1 VHPAVRRL
9 LVIFPI
15 LMLGLGLGVVAM
27 FMGALSQPEPAGTGR
42 LGAVACTIDVAGTG
56 PVDELDAEQLAN
68 VRIIVDVGASM
79 GVDARGRTIA
89 IATALQESTLHNL
102 NYGDRDSL
110 GLFQQR
116 PSMGWGTAAQIM
128 DPKYS
133 SGKFYAALLKV
144 PGWATLPLTEAA
156 QAVQRSGFPLAYAK
170 WEPLAAKL
178 AGIDG
183 GTFCP
188 DFASSLPD
196 TATGAMLRA
205 ALAQRGDPYVWGAT
219 GPDAF
224 DCSGLIV
231 YAWRQAGYVLN
242 IRTAAQ
248 MYEVADPVQA
258 GQEQPGDLIFS
269 EFDTRVSGAGH
280 VKIVVR
286 SGLAVEAPRTG
297 LDVRL
302 IAYDPQD
309 PKLRFGRLPASAMH
323 ALPTAA

>member
-1 VHPAVRRL
+1 
-9 LVIFPI
+9 
-15 LMLGLGLGVVAM
+15 MLGLGLGVVAM
-27 FMGALSQPEPAGTGR
+27 FMGAVSQPEPAGTGR
-42 LGAVACTIDVAGTG
+42 IGSVACTIDVSGTG
-56 PVDELDAEQLAN
+56 TVDELDAEQLAN

-102 NYGDRDSL
+102 NHGDADSL

-128 DPKYS
+128 DPRYS
-133 SGKFYAALLKV
+133 SGKFYQALLTV
-144 PGWATLPLTEAA
+144 RGWETLPLTIAA

-188 DFASSLPD
+188 DFASGLPD
-196 TATGAMLRA
+196 DATGAMLRA
-205 ALAQRGDPYVWGAT
+205 ALAQQGDPYVWGAT

-231 YAWRQAGYVLN
+231 YAWRQAGFVLKV
-242 IRTAAQ
+242 RTAAD
-248 MYEVADPVQA
+248 MHDVSDPVQA

-269 EFDTRVSGAGH
+269 EFGVRPGVSGAGH

-286 SGLAVEAPRTG
+286 PGLALEAPRTG

-302 IAYDPQD
+302 ITYDAQG
-309 PKLRFGRLPASAMH
+309 KGIRFGRLPASAMR
-323 ALPTAA
+323 ALPPSA

>member
-1 VHPAVRRL
+1 VHPVLKRL

-15 LMLGLGLGVVAM
+15 LFLGLGLGVVAM
-27 FMGALSQPEPAGTGR
+27 FMGAVSQPEPVGTGR
-42 LGAVACTIDVAGTG
+42 LESVSCRIDVTGTG
-56 PVDELDAEQLAN
+56 SVDELDSEQLAN
-68 VRIIVDVGASM
+68 VRVIVDVGA
-79 GVDARGRTIA
+79 ARGISAQGRTIA
-89 IATALQESTLHNL
+89 LATALQESTLHNL
-102 NYGDRDSL
+102 DHGDRDSL

-128 DPKYS
+128 DPRYS
-133 SGKFYAALLKV
+133 SGKFYDALLKV
-144 PGWATLPLTEAA
+144 PGWPTLPLTVAA
-156 QAVQRSGFPLAYAK
+156 QAVQRSAFPLAYAK

-188 DFASSLPD
+188 DYASGLPD
-196 TATGAMLRA
+196 DATGAMLRA
-205 ALAQRGDPYVWGAT
+205 ALAQQGDPYVWGAT

-231 YAWRQAGYVLN
+231 YAWRQAGFVLN

-248 MYEVADPVQA
+248 MHDVADPVPA
-258 GQEQPGDLIFS
+258 GQEKPGDLIFS
-269 EFDTRVSGAGH
+269 QFGTRVAGAGH

-286 SGLAVEAPRTG
+286 PGLSLEAPRTG

-302 IAYDPQD
+302 KDYDPQE
-309 PKLRFGRLPASAMH
+309 PGIRFGRLPASAMR
-323 ALPTAA
+323 ALPTSA

>member
-1 VHPAVRRL
+1 VHPVVKRL

-27 FMGALSQPEPAGTGR
+27 FMGAVSQPGPTGTGR
-42 LGAVACTIDVAGTG
+42 MGSVACTIDVTGAGD
-56 PVDELDAEQLAN
+56 VDELDSEQLAN
-68 VRIIVDVGASM
+68 VRIIVDVGATM
-79 GVDARGRTIA
+79 GVSARGRAIA

-116 PSMGWGTAAQIM
+116 PSTGWGTAAQIM
-128 DPKYS
+128 DPRYS
-133 SGKFYAALLKV
+133 SGKFYAALLKI
-144 PGWATLPLTEAA
+144 PNWESMALTGAA
-156 QAVQRSGFPLAYAK
+156 QAVQRSAFPLAYAK
-170 WEPLAAKL
+170 WEPLASKL

-188 DFASSLPD
+188 DYASGLPD
-196 TATGAMLRA
+196 TAVGAMLRA
-205 ALAQRGDPYVWGAT
+205 ALDQQGDPYVWGAT

-248 MYEVADPVQA
+248 MYAVADPVPA

-269 EFDTRVSGAGH
+269 EFDTRVRGAGH

-286 SGLAVEAPRTG
+286 RGLAVEAPRTG

-302 IAYDPQD
+302 KAYDPQD
-309 PKLRFGRLPASAMH
+309 PGIRFGRLPASAMR
-323 ALPTAA
+323 ALPSAA